1 MSRNRR
7 ASALCTNRNIA
18 LPAAV
23 MGVVG
28 ALSAFVCMTFLP
40 GLGVCA
46 VAAETSAATLSA
58 CLSMRLLPHT
68 PHAIAPESR
77 RTTTIPCLPP
87 GKRFT
92 NAAVLEQD
100 GFCSAIGAFAWSGGP
115 VRQPALRMHSL
126 FPSTFSLTPL
136 FALNLRELEDLS
148 PSPSFYPCKASR
160 SFTTNEHLHAQMAR
174 RALSQP
180 QHFIRFIPLGGA
192 SCSGRRLGRSHPKNP
207 HALMTSAGR
216 ARLAPGCGKCITPAL
231 PPVLTS
237 DAL

>member
-1 MSRNRR
+1 
-7 ASALCTNRNIA
+7 
-18 LPAAV
+18 

-28 ALSAFVCMTFLP
+28 ALSAFVCMIFLP

-100 GFCSAIGAFAWSGGP
+100 GVCSAIGAFAWSGGP

-126 FPSTFSLTPL
+126 FPSTFSPTPL
-136 FALNLRELEDLS
+136 QSICGNWRGEGFSLPPFLLPGVGPGVGCEAPAPVLV
-148 PSPSFYPCKASR
+148 
-160 SFTTNEHLHAQMAR
+160 
-174 RALSQP
+174 
-180 QHFIRFIPLGGA
+180 PLGPWLY
-192 SCSGRRLGRSHPKNP
+192 SGSPGRVAGNGLPFPNPRTPLPALAPTGRMWWPGLDCPPGPVPRRLVP
-207 HALMTSAGR
+207 L
-216 ARLAPGCGKCITPAL
+216 
-231 PPVLTS
+231 
-237 DAL
+237 D